1 MRLVENIRAG
11 YSFLEGIAPYSSGV
25 IAADGYEITHIT
37 LAVSLPWEEGMRAAR
52 KYVESV
58 GLSQWS
64 LCGFELRCPQPHTMD
79 GFIDFNTGYRAV
91 LQDWDMF
98 VDGENPIARTN
109 VAPVLNPPSETMLY
123 GFSFCHESQSSWNT
137 FVIAGGGELAGGLR
151 EGTIVC
157 EGETDKAAMLEK
169 ARVVARLM
177 KTRLDGL
184 GANDHRLSTI
194 DVYTAHSLHSLIEG
208 AIAEE
213 IAAITQRGLQWFYTR
228 PPIIDI
234 EFEMDMRGVQRG
246 VQQERIVDLSH

>member
-1 MRLVENIRAG
+1 
-11 YSFLEGIAPYSSGV
+11 
-25 IAADGYEITHIT
+25 
-37 LAVSLPWEEGMRAAR
+37 
-52 KYVESV
+52 
-58 GLSQWS
+58 
-64 LCGFELRCPQPHTMD
+64 
-79 GFIDFNTGYRAV
+79 
-91 LQDWDMF
+91 
-98 VDGENPIARTN
+98 
-109 VAPVLNPPSETMLY
+109 
-123 GFSFCHESQSSWNT
+123 
-137 FVIAGGGELAGGLR
+137 VIAGGGELAGGLR

-234 EFEMDMRGVQRG
+234 EFEMDMRGVQ
-246 VQQERIVDLSH
+246 QERIVDLSH

>member
-37 LAVSLPWEEGMRAAR
+37 LAVLLPWEEGMHAAR
-52 KYVESV
+52 KYVESR

-64 LCGFELRCPQPHTMD
+64 LCGFELRCPQPHTMG
-79 GFIDFNTGYRAV
+79 GFIDFNAGYRAV
-91 LQDWDMF
+91 LQDWDMY

-123 GFSFCHESQSSWNT
+123 GFSVCQESQCSWNT
-137 FVIAGGGELAGGLR
+137 FVVAGGGELVGGLR
-151 EGTIVC
+151 KGAIVC

-169 ARVVARLM
+169 AGTVARLM

-184 GANDHRLSTI
+184 GANGQRLSTI
-194 DVYTAHSLHSLIEG
+194 DVYTAHSLYPLIEG

-213 IAAITQRGLQWFYTR
+213 IGAITQRGLQWFYAR

-234 EFEMDMRGVQRG
+234 EFEMDMRGVQH
-246 VQQERIVDLSH
+246 ERLVDMSHC